1 MSERHSGYVNP
12 QQASDVAAAPRGVG
26 AHEVAPPDLDRSGPM
41 MQAPAKQKDLEMTQA
56 ERELFSRAMSLVQN
70 KGGMNEEDARK
81 VATDVVITTRTTP
94 GLSSTP
100 EYMDV
105 RNGHVMMAEK
115 VGKEPIFNGYV
126 NIEQSQQQ
134 NPSQQQDRVAME
146 NRQREQQQAEAQRT
160 QREPEQRNAAQVFE
174 DNAAWRL
181 SGHRTL

>member
-1 MSERHSGYVNP
+1 MSERFAGHAPGAPGHEEGLRSTG
-12 QQASDVAAAPRGVG
+12 AHAVAA
-26 AHEVAPPDLDRSGPM
+26 PDPERQGPM
-41 MQAPAKQKDLEMTQA
+41 LQAPQKRQELEMNPA
-56 ERELFSRAMSLVQN
+56 ERQLFERAMNLVQN
-70 KGGMNEEDARK
+70 RTGMTEEDAKK
-81 VATDVVITTRTTP
+81 VATDVVLTARQTP
-94 GLSSTP
+94 GLSEKP

-115 VGKEPIFNGYV
+115 VGKEPIFNAYV
-126 NIEQSQQQ
+126 NLEQSQQQ
-134 NPSQQQDRVAME
+134 SQAQLQDRVATE

>member
-1 MSERHSGYVNP
+1 MTE
-12 QQASDVAAAPRGVG
+12 D
-26 AHEVAPPDLDRSGPM
+26 D
-41 MQAPAKQKDLEMTQA
+41 AK
-56 ERELFSRAMSLVQN
+56 
-70 KGGMNEEDARK
+70 K
-81 VATDVVITTRTTP
+81 VATDVVLTARHTP
-94 GLSSTP
+94 GLSEKP

-134 NPSQQQDRVAME
+134 NPSQQQDRVATE

-181 SGHRTL
+181 SAHRTL

>member
-1 MSERHSGYVNP
+1 
-12 QQASDVAAAPRGVG
+12 
-26 AHEVAPPDLDRSGPM
+26 
-41 MQAPAKQKDLEMTQA
+41 
-56 ERELFSRAMSLVQN
+56 
-70 KGGMNEEDARK
+70 
-81 VATDVVITTRTTP
+81 
-94 GLSSTP
+94 
-100 EYMDV
+100 MDV

-134 NPSQQQDRVAME
+134 NPSQQQDRVATE

-181 SGHRTL
+181 SAHRTL

>member
-1 MSERHSGYVNP
+1 MSERFAGHAPGAPGHEEGPRSTG
-12 QQASDVAAAPRGVG
+12 AHAVAA
-26 AHEVAPPDLDRSGPM
+26 PDPERQGPM
-41 MQAPAKQKDLEMTQA
+41 LQAPQKRQELEMNPA
-56 ERELFSRAMSLVQN
+56 ERQLFERAMNLVQN
-70 KGGMNEEDARK
+70 RTGMTDEDAKK
-81 VATDVVITTRTTP
+81 VATDVVLTARQTP
-94 GLSSTP
+94 GLSEKP

-115 VGKEPIFNGYV
+115 VGKEPIFNAYV
-126 NIEQSQQQ
+126 NLEQSQQQ
-134 NPSQQQDRVAME
+134 SQAQLQDRVATE

>member
-1 MSERHSGYVNP
+1 MSERFAGHAPGAPGHEEGPRSTG
-12 QQASDVAAAPRGVG
+12 AHAVAA
-26 AHEVAPPDLDRSGPM
+26 PDPERQGPM
-41 MQAPAKQKDLEMTQA
+41 LQAPQKRQELEMNPA
-56 ERELFSRAMSLVQN
+56 ERQLFERAMNLVQN
-70 KGGMNEEDARK
+70 RTGMTEDDAKK
-81 VATDVVITTRTTP
+81 VATDVVLTARHTP
-94 GLSSTP
+94 GLSEKP

-134 NPSQQQDRVAME
+134 SPAQQQDRVAME

-181 SGHRTL
+181 SAHRTL

>member
-1 MSERHSGYVNP
+1 MSTATGAKTNNLKKVTIF
-12 QQASDVAAAPRGVG
+12 ASDGGGIGNVISQMGDPIFKAMGIELNVVPIPLGVPDPTPMVAA
-26 AHEVAPPDLDRSGPM
+26 
-41 MQAPAKQKDLEMTQA
+41 
-56 ERELFSRAMSLVQN
+56 
-70 KGGMNEEDARK
+70 
-81 VATDVVITTRTTP
+81 
-94 GLSSTP
+94 GLSEKP

-134 NPSQQQDRVAME
+134 SPAQQQDRVAME

-160 QREPEQRNAAQVFE
+160 QREPEQRNAAQVLE

-181 SGHRTL
+181 SANRTL

>member
-1 MSERHSGYVNP
+1 MSERFAGHAPGAPGHEEGQRSTG
-12 QQASDVAAAPRGVG
+12 AHAVAA
-26 AHEVAPPDLDRSGPM
+26 PDPERQGPM
-41 MQAPAKQKDLEMTQA
+41 LQAPQKRQELEMNPA
-56 ERELFSRAMSLVQN
+56 ERQLFERAMNLVQN
-70 KGGMNEEDARK
+70 RTGMTEEDAKK
-81 VATDVVITTRTTP
+81 VATDVVLTARQTP
-94 GLSSTP
+94 GLSEKP

-115 VGKEPIFNGYV
+115 VGKEPIFNAYV
-126 NIEQSQQQ
+126 NLEQSQQQ
-134 NPSQQQDRVAME
+134 SQAQLQDRVATE